1 MCAVVCFQCKGTTTN
16 ARGIITG
23 VIHTRISTSVRLFD
37 VCLRRVC
44 VCAVS
49 LSAHARPRD
58 VHGARFSCTVLAG
71 AWWLRHMACSRVE
84 CAGSWLLTF
93 YTGCWSPCGHMGA
106 APVRPARAARAHI
119 HTNHVHLTLHLTHIL
134 FAVEYPVPWLGSWVD
149 RPRSHVPTALVRGF
163 TPRSGANESRP

>member
-1 MCAVVCFQCKGTTTN
+1 VSRGCELGRCVLSFQCKGTTTN

-37 VCLRRVC
+37 VCLRHVC

-84 CAGSWLLTF
+84 CAGSWLLTLHWLLVPLWAHG
-93 YTGCWSPCGHMGA
+93 GCACA
-106 APVRPARAARAHI
+106 ACARGARAHP
-119 HTNHVHLTLHLTHIL
+119 H
-134 FAVEYPVPWLGSWVD
+134 E
-149 RPRSHVPTALVRGF
+149 PRSSHSPPHTYSSQLSIRCHGLGVGWTVRDR
-163 TPRSGANESRP
+163 TCLRP